1 MNVTEIAAFNVD
13 DGAPVD
19 LDVHIAHLAW
29 VRLVRSDTGLR
40 VECATG
46 DAERAVALLA
56 RGGARCVPVQGV
68 ASASS
73 DLVPAIM
80 SDLAPVAL
88 PGAIDCVTVRTLDL
102 GEATA
107 KLMRGSRSILR
118 RKRDDRE
125 LRRVLRADDGLIAWR
140 RVLWARASV
149 LRSQRVRGARPV
161 VFDRGALEHT
171 AERFTFTRAD
181 QIGRWARG

>member
-1 MNVTEIAAFNVD
+1 VSVTEIAAFKVD
-13 DGAPVD
+13 GGAPVD
-19 LDVHIAHLAW
+19 LDAHIAQLPW
-29 VRLVRSDTGLR
+29 LRLVRSDTGLR
-40 VECATG
+40 VECALG

-56 RGGARCVPVQGV
+56 RGGARCVRVQGI
-68 ASASS
+68 ASAST

-80 SDLAPVAL
+80 SDLAPVTL
-88 PGAIDCVTVRTLDL
+88 PGAIDSVTVRTLDL

-118 RKRDDRE
+118 RKRDDRA
-125 LRRVLRADDGLIAWR
+125 LRGVLRADDRVIAWR
-140 RVLWARASV
+140 RVLWARPSV

-161 VFDRGALEHT
+161 VFDRGALEHAT
-171 AERFTFTRAD
+171 ERFTLTRAD